1 MNTCQ
6 TKIKNEHSHISEIMR
21 KDVTTI
27 YESQS
32 VYDASVLMT
41 NKNIGMLLV
50 VKQDNT
56 LIGTITDRDIVTHC
70 ISQKKDINK
79 TKVKDC
85 ITRFPCRGV
94 PSMSCQEAMSL
105 MASCGL
111 RRLPIVKNGEVL
123 GVVSIA
129 DMAKLFAYCPNTNCR
144 KDDCILIKL
153 AKSLQR
159 TSHLAEGITSQE
171 STQEVL
177 PSS

>member
-6 TKIKNEHSHISEIMR
+6 TQLKNEHSYVSEIMQ
-21 KDVTTI
+21 KDVITI
-27 YESQS
+27 YEGQS
-32 VYDASVLMT
+32 IYDASVLMT
-41 NKNIGMLLV
+41 NKNVGMLLV

-70 ISQKKDINK
+70 ISQKKDTNK

-85 ITRFPCRGV
+85 ITQYPCRGV

-105 MASCGL
+105 MAGCGL
-111 RRLPIVKNGEVL
+111 RRLPIVKNGDVL
-123 GVVSIA
+123 GIVSIA
-129 DMAKLFAYCPNTNCR
+129 DMAKLFAYCPNTKCQ
-144 KDDCILIKL
+144 KEDCILIDL

-159 TSHLAEGITSQE
+159 TSHLVEETTSQQ